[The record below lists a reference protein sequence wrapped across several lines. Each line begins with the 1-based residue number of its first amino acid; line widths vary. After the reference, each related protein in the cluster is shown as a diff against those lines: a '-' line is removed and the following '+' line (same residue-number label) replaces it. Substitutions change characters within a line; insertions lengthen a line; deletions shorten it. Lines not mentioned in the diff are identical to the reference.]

1 MIGSRATRGALL
13 ALVTAT
19 LWGVTGA
26 IAGGVFDVVPPA
38 YVSQV
43 RAVVTVVVLLP
54 YAVVRGT
61 FRVPSQLW
69 KFMLLGV
76 NLALVNVTFYWALD
90 LLGVGPGATIQFLA
104 PIMVLIWMRVV
115 RGHPVSPFVWVAAV
129 GAVTG
134 VGMVTKAWSL
144 DASDVLGVTAGLA
157 SAVLFATYLLY
168 GEYLGESYK
177 PLQIAMWGF
186 IFASMIWIVVL
197 PPWTFPSDVPVAA
210 WRDLLIIGVFGT
222 ALPFIIGFQALRMV
236 ASGIVG
242 VVATA
247 EPAIAAVTAA
257 ILLGQQLD
265 PVQWL
270 GVIVVVVAVATVQRI
285 GLADVHSPAPIA

>member
-13 ALVTAT
+13 ALLTAA

-26 IAGGVFDVVPPA
+26 IAGGVFDIVPPA

-43 RAVVTVVVLLP
+43 RAVTTVLVLLP
-54 YAVVRGT
+54 YALVRRT
-61 FRVPSQLW
+61 FSVPPQLW
-69 KFMLLGV
+69 KFVLLGV

-115 RGHPVSPFVWVAAV
+115 RGHPVSPFVWIAAV

-134 VGMVTKAWSL
+134 VGMVTRAWAL
-144 DASDVLGVTAGLA
+144 ETSDVLGVASGLA
-157 SAVLFATYLLY
+157 SAVLFAAYLLY

-177 PLQIAMWGF
+177 PLQIAVWGF
-186 IFASMIWIVVL
+186 LFASLLWIVVL
-197 PPWTFPSDVPVAA
+197 PPWTFPRDVPAAA

-222 ALPFIIGFQALRMV
+222 ALPFIIEFQALRMV
-236 ASGIVG
+236 ASGVVG

-257 ILLGQQLD
+257 VILGQQLA

-270 GVIVVVVAVATVQRI
+270 GVVVVVVAVATVQRI
-285 GLADVHSPAPIA
+285 GLTDAHPPAPIA